1 MALRRAAGPQ
11 RMSVQPLQAHMDVVR
26 MRRRRVKTLPIRHTL
41 TFAYRGS
48 FAIAAL
54 IAVVSAAGLL
64 FGSAGLSGPASK
76 AALGVTE
83 AEAGLLVPGFLALD
97 MYNLVV
103 GLPILLTLLW
113 LTHRGS
119 LIGLLLWP
127 GALFYMVYTYAL
139 YLVGAP
145 FSVLFLA
152 YVAIVAVSGF
162 TLIGVV
168 ASIDG
173 EQVRQRCGGAVPART
188 IGAILIGLAIL
199 TLAQDA
205 SGAVITALAG
215 GAPLDPLARHVW
227 LADLTLEVPAMLLGG
242 ALLWRHKALG
252 YVAGAGLLLQFGLT
266 PTGLAAII
274 AFQPI
279 LTAAPLDVGI
289 IVGLLIFS
297 LVCFASLAFFVR
309 GAIQPQHSVAPP
321 IAGAQG

>member
-1 MALRRAAGPQ
+1 
-11 RMSVQPLQAHMDVVR
+11 
-26 MRRRRVKTLPIRHTL
+26 VKTLPIRHTL

-48 FAIAAL
+48 FAIAVL

-64 FGSAGLSGPASK
+64 FGAAGLSGPDSK
-76 AALGVTE
+76 GAIGVTE
-83 AEAGLLVPGFLALD
+83 VEAELLVPGFLALD
-97 MYNLVV
+97 IYNLVV

-127 GALFYMVYTYAL
+127 GALFYLVYTYAL

-145 FSVLFLA
+145 FSVLFLF
-152 YVAIVAVSGF
+152 YIAIVVASGF

-173 EQVRQRCGGAVPART
+173 EQVRQRLGAVPART

-205 SGAVITALAG
+205 SGAVVTALAG

-227 LADLTLEVPAMLLGG
+227 IADLTLEVPAMLLAG

-266 PTGLAAII
+266 PIGMAATL
-274 AFQPI
+274 AFQPS
-279 LTAAPLDVGI
+279 LTAAPLDVGL

-297 LVCFASLAFFVR
+297 LVCFASLAFFIR
-309 GAIQPQHSVAPP
+309 GAIQPQRPVAPP